1 MDVPDRCA
9 AGSWRSTTFAGYGL
23 QCLILEQT
31 GSGVEK
37 AVIRREDKSVAGF
50 QGDSAQEIDRMHDL
64 MIGLIFALIL
74 VSPAIIAG
82 FSGKSS
88 EMND

>member
-1 MDVPDRCA
+1 VAWTSP
-9 AGSWRSTTFAGYGL
+9 G
-23 QCLILEQT
+23 QT
-31 GSGVEK
+31 QGGIGK
-37 AVIRREDKSVAGF
+37 GAFRREDQAVAEF
-50 QGDSAQEIDRMHDL
+50 KRDSAQEIDSMHDL

-88 EMND
+88 EIND

>member
-1 MDVPDRCA
+1 
-9 AGSWRSTTFAGYGL
+9 
-23 QCLILEQT
+23 
-31 GSGVEK
+31 
-37 AVIRREDKSVAGF
+37 VAEF
-50 QGDSAQEIDRMHDL
+50 KRDSAQEIDSMHDL

-88 EMND
+88 EIND